1 MVEQE
6 NHLPS
11 AFEDLER
18 FVEKWALTT
27 ADERL
32 QKRMSSTMDEIQTFY
47 DAMLPRVE
55 QALEHLDRFALDD
68 MPPHETRLYHLVL
81 ASAEAALSVEVYG
94 APRLP
99 LAPEESRFK
108 VTHVHMG
115 GR

>member
-1 MVEQE
+1 MVKQE
-6 NHLPS
+6 NRLPG
-11 AFEDLER
+11 AFEDLEG
-18 FVEKWALTT
+18 FIKKWALTT

-32 QKRMSSTMDEIQTFY
+32 QNRMSSSMDEIQTFY

-55 QALEHLDRFALDD
+55 QALEHLDRFPLDN
-68 MPPHETRLYHLVL
+68 MPPAETCLYYLVL
-81 ASAEAALSVEVYG
+81 ASAEASLSVEVYG

-115 GR
+115 T